1 MTVSLPSSSAS
12 SFASETPPAID
23 TTPAS
28 AVQEPPLLCWSMIQ
42 HMNNRGCTNIMKG
55 NYSEANRI
63 YKLAIITRHNQMA
76 ACSSATACALCTTSA
91 PPPSFSSLP
100 SSSPSSSPTAIASTV
115 IADVDGR
122 GLGGRGPGGRGGIR
136 RMTSISQL
144 RTMSYCGRGRIE
156 EDQEL
161 HHKHEVYSLPIVMTD
176 EEWEYSSIEDKS
188 FVLIHNT
195 ALCNHLWG
203 MELLISLQ
211 QSQSQSPQLCQ
222 HTIET
227 CERAFNIAKSLYKLT
242 IENVSS
248 EIIGVDTMCYVA
260 LFNNI
265 SHVCKTLTGLSDQII
280 SGLYYKSNNA
290 YTKYVRLPSG
300 GDATELEELFIEA
313 KHYQLD
319 DLQKQLSHCTLAL
332 QAISFLRGGGSGNNN
347 PFNGLKEII
356 QNARNTTLM
365 VVGTGTTIG
374 GINWAT
380 SFSETKNTILMSLFG
395 GG

>member
-1 MTVSLPSSSAS
+1 MDYYTAELHDDDDDDDDSDDG
-12 SFASETPPAID
+12 SEY
-23 TTPAS
+23 
-28 AVQEPPLLCWSMIQ
+28 E
-42 HMNNRGCTNIMKG
+42 
-55 NYSEANRI
+55 
-63 YKLAIITRHNQMA
+63 
-76 ACSSATACALCTTSA
+76 
-91 PPPSFSSLP
+91 
-100 SSSPSSSPTAIASTV
+100 
-115 IADVDGR
+115 VDLHQVEDPHQAGGR
-122 GLGGRGPGGRGGIR
+122 SLGGRGPGGRGGIR

-211 QSQSQSPQLCQ
+211 QSQSPQQLCQ

-265 SHVCKTLTGLSDQII
+265 SHVCKTLTGLSGSGLSGGLYNNHNCNFSQESYHYDVLLLKAIYWWKYNIKQTSQTQTDTTDNNEQQATASTATSSTTVMMTMDVDIDIDMIDSQPQEQERINNNMGTQII
-280 SGLYYKSNNA
+280 RTSNSYYADN
-290 YTKYVRLPSG
+290 
-300 GDATELEELFIEA
+300 DI
-313 KHYQLD
+313 HIID
-319 DLQKQLSHCTLAL
+319 
-332 QAISFLRGGGSGNNN
+332 SFLENVFYLIGAQS
-347 PFNGLKEII
+347 
-356 QNARNTTLM
+356 T
-365 VVGTGTTIG
+365 VVP
-374 GINWAT
+374 A
-380 SFSETKNTILMSLFG
+380 SAA
-395 GG
+395 